1 MGDWRRICCPVDF
14 SEASR
19 AALREAAELA
29 RRFGAEL
36 VLLHVVEPAG
46 PAGSE
51 LAFAPPRARRGDA
64 AGVSP
69 LAEWEAEAVKVV
81 GPRVESLE
89 LSGSPAEEIVR
100 FAAEGG
106 CDAVV
111 LGTHGRT
118 GFRRLVLGSVAA
130 QVVRD
135 APCPVVVVP
144 QRAA

>member
-1 MGDWRRICCPVDF
+1 MGDWRRIGCPVDF

-19 AALREAAELA
+19 VALREAAELA

-51 LAFAPPRARRGDA
+51 LAFAPPRARRGE
-64 AGVSP
+64 AGTSP
-69 LAEWEAEAVKVV
+69 IAEWEAEAVKVV

-89 LSGSPAEEIVR
+89 LAGSPAEEIVR
-100 FAAEGG
+100 FAAEGR
-106 CDAVV
+106 CDALV

-130 QVVRD
+130 HVVRD

-144 QRAA
+144 HRTA